1 MDGKELTEE
10 EVITDDVGRGMKITR
25 NDALGVATPAGTIT
39 GGSLVATDP
48 TRALTLTLAFPSEP
62 LLVLKRNADGKVHAE
77 YDPDKVTEAAQALID
92 EVARIQGTG

>member
-1 MDGKELTEE
+1 MEID
-10 EVITDDVGRGMKITR
+10 R
-25 NDALGVATPAGTIT
+25 NDAIGANLPSGAIT
-39 GGSLVATDP
+39 GGSLVVTDP
-48 TRALTLTLAFPSEP
+48 TRALTLSLAFPSEP